1 MAQLKCLIVFLV
13 ALGLASASYETNAV
27 KLNTHESKNGM
38 ESEAEGANAEPDLQ
52 EDFSDVTNRAWP
64 ESEGAYAD
72 LQEDFGDVTNRAW
85 PEAPF
90 AGVQTIDVG
99 EELQGNKDMAEVAVT
114 TGKCHIHSLYI
125 HVPGP
130 VTLIHVSANI
140 NYLWAISSE
149 TVNNVYLCAR
159 PCKGVWKKIPGT
171 LKQLDVDDQEIW
183 GVNKGYAIFKRPVDG
198 SGKWVHVKGR
208 LIHVS
213 ASGNGYIWGVNRGNQ
228 IYRCKKPC
236 NGKWIVMG
244 GRLKQVDGGQKYVYG
259 VNSANNIYSAPVDGS
274 KGWRQI
280 PGKLKYVTASGLYDI
295 YGVNIHN
302 NVFRC
307 KKPCLGDF
315 ELLSGSL
322 NQCEA
327 TVNGLFGTYTGH
339 GIYYRKI

>member
-1 MAQLKCLIVFLV
+1 MAQLKCLIVFLG
-13 ALGLASASYETNAV
+13 ALGLASAIASYEENLA
-27 KLNTHESKNGM
+27 KSYSYESKYGM
-38 ESEAEGANAEPDLQ
+38 ESEVEE
-52 EDFSDVTNRAWP
+52 T
-64 ESEGAYAD
+64 YAD
-72 LQEDFGDVTNRAW
+72 LQEDFDDITNRAW
-85 PEAPF
+85 PEAAF
-90 AGVQTIDVG
+90 AGVFGNDKTKNVG
-99 EELQGNKDMAEVAVT
+99 EELQGSKEMAEPAVT
-114 TGKCHIHSLYI
+114 TGKCYIHSLYI

-149 TVNNVYLCAR
+149 TANNVYLCAR

-198 SGKWVHVKGR
+198 SGKWVNVKGG

-213 ASGNGYIWGVNRGNQ
+213 ASGNGYIWGVNRPHQ

-236 NGKWIVMG
+236 NGKWIRVPG
-244 GRLKQVDGGQKYVYG
+244 LLKQVDGGQKYVYG
-259 VNSANNIYSAPVDGS
+259 VNKANNIYSAPVDGS

-295 YGVNIHN
+295 YGVNIN
-302 NVFRC
+302 NNIFRC